1 MSDGSYAAGAP
12 PTARAHSKQS
22 PHNVITG
29 VSGRGSVCVCVCAQV
44 DDIGEHAANIYST
57 DLTAPILQPVSMK
70 SIISGLSRAEFGPF
84 CRRIAERNTHV

>member
-1 MSDGSYAAGAP
+1 M
-12 PTARAHSKQS
+12 
-22 PHNVITG
+22 
-29 VSGRGSVCVCVCAQV
+29 CVCAQV

-70 SIISGLSRAEFGPF
+70 SIIFCMKSIIFCMKSIISGLSRAEFGSF